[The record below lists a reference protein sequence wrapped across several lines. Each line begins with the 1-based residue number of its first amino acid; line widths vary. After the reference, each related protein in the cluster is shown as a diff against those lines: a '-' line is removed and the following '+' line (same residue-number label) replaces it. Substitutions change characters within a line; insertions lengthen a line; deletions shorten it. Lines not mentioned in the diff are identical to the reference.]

1 MDPGADGELHRSI
14 LSRISTRVDE
24 IATTLGLIRA
34 RAARSRPVAGIRST
48 AARRQAERLPT
59 SDPTLAAVRRALLTP
74 ADGEREWSRRI
85 EAVRGSLAASS
96 ETISFGVDDPSWWER
111 AIPLSKDPRPPV
123 LRGHEVTRNV
133 GEVTGATSKPDAWG
147 RLFFRIVRALRPR
160 RCLELG
166 TSVGMSASYIGAGLA
181 ANGDGR
187 LVTIEGIDAVADI
200 ARRTLS
206 DAGVGDHVAVV
217 TGRFADRLDGVL
229 ETLGGVDLAFID
241 GHHLRDPTLA
251 HFHAI
256 APASPAGGLLIFDD
270 VSYWHEGMEEAWTA
284 IRGDPRITGSLTVE
298 SVGFAVVG
306 GAEAGHRGLN
316 RLTIR

>member
-1 MDPGADGELHRSI
+1 M
-14 LSRISTRVDE
+14 RVDE
-24 IATTLGLIRA
+24 IATTLGRIRA
-34 RAARSRPVAGIRST
+34 RAARSRPVAGIRGT
-48 AARRQAERLPT
+48 AARRQAGRLPT
-59 SDPTLAAVRRALLTP
+59 SDPTLAAVKYALLTP
-74 ADGEREWSRRI
+74 AEGERDWSRRI
-85 EAVRGSLAASS
+85 EAVRASLAESS
-96 ETISFGVDDPSWWER
+96 ATISFGVDDPSWWER
-111 AIPLSKDPRPPV
+111 SIGLSNDPVPPV
-123 LRGHEVTRNV
+123 LRGHDVTRNV
-133 GEVTGATSKPDAWG
+133 GEVTRAGSKPAAWG

-206 DAGVGDHVAVV
+206 HAGVGDRVAVV
-217 TGRFADRLDGVL
+217 TGRFADRLDGAL
-229 ETLGGVDLAFID
+229 ETLGGVDLAFVD

-251 HFHAI
+251 YFNAI
-256 APASPAGGLLIFDD
+256 APATRAAGLLIFDD

-298 SVGFAVVG
+298 NVGFAVVG
-306 GAEAGHRGLN
+306 GTAGGHRALD
-316 RLTIR
+316 RLSIR